1 MEKDRCG
8 GIVMMGVER
17 QSEHLNTSAILTAL
31 LAECSAVMDYRTLR
45 DSLPRHLAVLLK
57 CRCVLL
63 YQRIGETLQF
73 AAGTFDEKPGWSA
86 SLLAVAHINPIDLNS
101 NVPEAQAWRERHAI
115 TTPAGSAAPTL
126 VAVPLLYRQR
136 AIGVL
141 VAIRGGDE
149 PNKTAQS
156 ARSGIPTSWSGDDV
170 QVVEAVAGVIAM
182 LLENTRLLE
191 RDQQRIHELSLL
203 NSISS
208 QLNYSMYELERVKSI
223 VIQRTREISA
233 VDLCDLILP
242 STPPDSLPWITPTLY
257 EMLLQSFS
265 GQRGANPSPLVI
277 ERPGIPASSKYLEQ
291 LDPNIKTFFAIPLVS
306 SRGGRKS
313 EVKFPHMG
321 EVGSKVAGIQG
332 IIVGAYH
339 RPWKLRR
346 EDLVLLQVLV
356 NQVSIV
362 LENIHLMTEVIE
374 ARNEARKLLRQ
385 VLDDQRLKEL
395 ILESIPSGLIT
406 VDLHGQV
413 ATFNRAAVE
422 VLGYLP
428 YEVVGQPLQKII
440 HIASLPKV
448 LATSRERNETIV
460 TPDRDGQEVVLDVTM
475 RPLRNDRGELVGALL
490 TFTDVTFMR
499 HLEEEKRRLDRLASL
514 GEMAANVAHEVR
526 NPLASIKTSMQILMD
541 DLARDQSGQPGG
553 DEGIGWM
560 SEGTQESVSVVL
572 KEVER
577 LDAIVRDL
585 LLFARPR
592 QLHRVPCNLVELSER
607 VLQVMQTQLVEAGI
621 VVHRVYQ
628 VVPPSQVDV
637 AQMEQVL
644 FNLYMNALQAMPDG
658 GVLSISCR
666 VVHGNEAARRSFS
679 HPGYAQSSEVGRGER
694 QDWLELSVID
704 TGIGI
709 AADQLENIFQPFF
722 TSKAHGIGL
731 GLPITRRL
739 VEDHQ
744 GHILVESQLG
754 YGTTVS
760 VRLPLVDVSSD
771 AAIS

>member
-1 MEKDRCG
+1 
-8 GIVMMGVER
+8 MMGVER
-17 QSEHLNTSAILTAL
+17 QSEHLNASAVLTAL
-31 LAECSAVMDYRTLR
+31 LAECNAVTDYRTLR
-45 DSLPRHLAVLLK
+45 DSLPRRLAVLLR

-86 SLLAVAHINPIDLNS
+86 SLLAVAQINPIDLNS
-101 NVPEAQAWRERHAI
+101 KVPEAQAWRERHAI
-115 TTPAGSAAPTL
+115 TIPAGSAAPTL

-141 VAIRGGDE
+141 VAIRDGDE
-149 PNKTAQS
+149 PIKMIQS
-156 ARSGIPTSWSGDDV
+156 AIKAVPISWSSDEV

-223 VIQRTREISA
+223 VIQRTREIST

-242 STPPDSLPWITPTLY
+242 STLPGAIPWITSSLY
-257 EMLLQSFS
+257 KMLLQAFT
-265 GQRGANPSPLVI
+265 GQKGANPSSLVM
-277 ERPGIPASSKYLEQ
+277 ERPGDPASSKYLDQ
-291 LDPNIKTFFAIPLVS
+291 LDTNIKTFFAIPIVS
-306 SRGGRKS
+306 SRGVRKS

-321 EVGSKVAGIQG
+321 ETGSKVPGVQG

-339 RPWKLRR
+339 QPWKLRR
-346 EDLVLLQVLV
+346 EELVLLQVLA
-356 NQVSIV
+356 NQVGIV

-406 VDLHGQV
+406 VDLRGQI

-440 HIASLPKV
+440 QLASLPRV
-448 LATSRERNETIV
+448 LSTGREKNETIV
-460 TPDRDGQEVVLDVTM
+460 APDRDGQEIVLDVTM
-475 RPLRNDRGELVGALL
+475 RPLRNERGELVGALI
-490 TFTDVTFMR
+490 TFIDVTSVR

-526 NPLASIKTSMQILMD
+526 NPLASIKTSMQMLMD
-541 DLARDQSGQPGG
+541 DLARDRSGQPGG

-577 LDAIVRDL
+577 LDTIVRDL

-592 QLHRVPCNLVELSER
+592 QLHRAPCNLVALIEH

-621 VVHRVYQ
+621 VVHRVYHE
-628 VVPPSQVDV
+628 VPMVQVDI

-658 GVLSISCR
+658 GVLSISCQ
-666 VVHGNEAARRSFS
+666 VVCGSEATRRSLS
-679 HPGYAQSSEVGRGER
+679 HFTPAPSPEFGRAEQR
-694 QDWLELSVID
+694 DWLELSVID
-704 TGIGI
+704 TGVGI

-739 VEDHQ
+739 VEDHH

-754 YGTTVS
+754 YGTTIS
-760 VRLPLVDVSSD
+760 VRLPLVDVSD
-771 AAIS
+771 DGIS

>member
-1 MEKDRCG
+1 
-8 GIVMMGVER
+8 MMGVER
-17 QSEHLNTSAILTAL
+17 QSEHLNASAVLTAL
-31 LAECSAVMDYRTLR
+31 LAECSAVTDYRTLR
-45 DSLPRHLAVLLK
+45 DSLPRRLAVLLR

-86 SLLAVAHINPIDLNS
+86 SLLAVAQINPIDLNS
-101 NVPEAQAWRERHAI
+101 KVPEAQAWRERHAI
-115 TTPAGSAAPTL
+115 TIPAGSAAPTL

-141 VAIRGGDE
+141 VAIRDEDE
-149 PNKTAQS
+149 PAKMVQS
-156 ARSGIPTSWSGDDV
+156 AMRAVPISWSSDEV

-223 VIQRTREISA
+223 VIQRTREIST

-242 STPPDSLPWITPTLY
+242 STLPGAFPWITSSLY
-257 EMLLQSFS
+257 EMLLQSFT
-265 GQRGANPSPLVI
+265 GQKGANPSPLVM
-277 ERPGIPASSKYLEQ
+277 ERPGDPASSKYLDQ
-291 LDPNIKTFFAIPLVS
+291 LDTNIKTFFAIPIVS
-306 SRGGRKS
+306 SRGVRKS

-321 EVGSKVAGIQG
+321 ETGSKVPGVQG

-339 RPWKLRR
+339 QPWKLRR
-346 EDLVLLQVLV
+346 EELVLLQVLA
-356 NQVSIV
+356 NQVGIV

-406 VDLHGQV
+406 VDLRGQI

-440 HIASLPKV
+440 QLASLPRV
-448 LATSRERNETIV
+448 LSTGREKNETIV
-460 TPDRDGQEVVLDVTM
+460 APDRDGQEIVLDVTM
-475 RPLRNDRGELVGALL
+475 RPLRNERGELVGALI
-490 TFTDVTFMR
+490 TFIDVTSVR

-526 NPLASIKTSMQILMD
+526 NPLASIKTSMQMLMD
-541 DLARDQSGQPGG
+541 DLARDRSGQPGG

-577 LDAIVRDL
+577 LDTIVRDL

-592 QLHRVPCNLVELSER
+592 QLHRAPCNLVALSEH

-621 VVHRVYQ
+621 VVHRVYHE
-628 VVPPSQVDV
+628 VPMVQVDI

-644 FNLYMNALQAMPDG
+644 FNLFMNALQAMPEG
-658 GVLSISCR
+658 GVLSISCQ
-666 VVHGNEAARRSFS
+666 VVCGSEATRRSLS
-679 HPGYAQSSEVGRGER
+679 HFTPVPSPEFGRAEQ

-704 TGIGI
+704 TGVGI
-709 AADQLENIFQPFF
+709 AADQLDNIFQPFF

-739 VEDHQ
+739 VEDHH

-754 YGTTVS
+754 YGTTIS
-760 VRLPLVDVSSD
+760 VRLPLVDVSD
-771 AAIS
+771 DGIS